1 MAEKFPVHV
10 VCAWTGNTEKIASK
24 YYLQLTDEH
33 FREGAQ
39 GDEEGGAKGGAKC
52 GAKCGADAVQKP
64 VQQPAASFCTEKQGT
79 PQAIMGCGVVRDDS
93 LGCDPLRDGKIPPSG
108 VEPLFSD

>member
-24 YYLQLTDEH
+24 HYLQLTDEH

-39 GDEEGGAKGGAKC
+39 GDEEG